1 MATSWYDPTGSN
13 AGFYNSP
20 EDFLFK
26 SQSGTWYGQG
36 PSGQKDAAKMPTMA
50 EYYFGGPAGPSYY
63 DRQSA
68 QMAEPIRSVYGGPT
82 SPEGYRAPAPARIG
96 GGGNINLG
104 NNVSVPQ
111 GPLWQRYQAL
121 QANPAMIEADPAFQY
136 LKSTGEQALARSA
149 GARRK
154 RFSGETMLD
163 FQRHAQ
169 GLAATNLRQ
178 LLPELRAGA
187 QQEYGYAENEAQA
200 KAQRTGVQALTQDPY
215 GRARSAASQ
224 FSDPNAYASSVAS
237 KFGSRRPGDRAPF
250 DWDALINEWMLG
262 QRLNQMGA

>member
-26 SQSGTWYGQG
+26 SQGGTWYGQG

-50 EYYFGGPAGPSYY
+50 EYYFGGPTA
-63 DRQSA
+63 A
-68 QMAEPIRSVYGGPT
+68 
-82 SPEGYRAPAPARIG
+82 APAPGASMPAPGQGIPGSMSEGLPWAQPSPARVG
-96 GGGNINLG
+96 GGGHINLG

-121 QANPAMIEADPAFQY
+121 QANPAMLEADPAYRYMLEQ
-136 LKSTGEQALARSA
+136 GEEALSRSA

-169 GLAATNLRQ
+169 GQAATNLRQ

-187 QQEYGYAENEAQA
+187 QQEFSFNQNEAQA
-200 KAQRTGVQALTQDPY
+200 QAQKSGVEAFAADPY
-215 GRARSAASQ
+215 GHAR
-224 FSDPNAYASSVAS
+224 NLAS
-237 KFGSRRPGDRAPF
+237 KYRS
-250 DWDALINEWMLG
+250 INELYTSPEWVQAGKTRTQDQLIQRFMLG
-262 QRLNQMGA
+262 QRLAGG